1 MVFCSTVEARYF
13 FSTDSLAA
21 AAGLAST
28 HLAALSKARV
38 AAADAF
44 GLRARNLP
52 FTSTAQQ
59 YSSLYGASAAWS
71 AMLRTLPSASSKL
84 PIGSEFA
91 TASTS
96 PLSRANPSS
105 PAGNTSQVVSL
116 PGSIAWAPRKRSS
129 RVERVVAQQCTQVG
143 LTRA

>member
-1 MVFCSTVEARYF
+1 ARYF

-71 AMLRTLPSASSKL
+71 ATLRTLPSASSRL
-84 PIGSEFA
+84 PIGSESA

-96 PLSRANPSS
+96 PRSSASPSS
-105 PAGNTSQVVSL
+105 PAGYTRHFTSRLGSTPLAAMTRVANMNGGVTRPGTPMVFPLRSL
-116 PGSIAWAPRKRSS
+116 T
-129 RVERVVAQQCTQVG
+129 V
-143 LTRA
+143 